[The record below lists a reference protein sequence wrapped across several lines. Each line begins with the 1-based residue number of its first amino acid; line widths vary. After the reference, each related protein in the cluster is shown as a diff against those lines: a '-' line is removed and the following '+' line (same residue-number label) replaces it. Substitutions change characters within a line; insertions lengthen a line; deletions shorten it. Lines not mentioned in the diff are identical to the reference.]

1 MSVRATVSTLG
12 LPTLQPTHIHTS
24 SWRKRLLQ
32 CFERNSL
39 SPKQPHPPKFKEILM
54 MEEMFIYQRRL
65 GAQRNTKHYGFLGEK
80 RWHFFSQVS
89 LATSYAMVLKK
100 KKKKRAFSSA
110 KFPTI
115 LISLSFEPFNWQCQM
130 QFVFCSKANALKWLS
145 QYEPWQC
152 LILLGLKGRLT
163 TEYCSH
169 MPSEF
174 HDTMLRLLCKG

>member
-1 MSVRATVSTLG
+1 MENASRATISPLG
-12 LPTLQPTHIHTS
+12 LPTPQSTPVHLS
-24 SWRKRLLQ
+24 SWRKGLFQ
-32 CFERNSL
+32 CIERNTSSL
-39 SPKQPHPPKFKEILM
+39 KQSYPPKFKEILM
-54 MEEMFIYQRRL
+54 MEEMFLYQGRPRL
-65 GAQRNTKHYGFLGEK
+65 YGTTKHNEFFGENQ
-80 RWHFFSQVS
+80 WHFKTKFPLKLVMQRC
-89 LATSYAMVLKK
+89 LKK
-100 KKKKRAFSSA
+100 KKELFCSA

-145 QYEPWQC
+145 QYEPWQS